1 MEGKLKI
8 LTKKRCKYQNI
19 KVKITVEKEINNSFF
34 FNKIFF
40 HFKIFLKSSI
50 SRFLK
55 VRWIVN
61 YERIFE
67 TPFYLKFK
75 LHAVSQMSYIR
86 SEISISSGS

>member
-1 MEGKLKI
+1 M
-8 LTKKRCKYQNI
+8 
-19 KVKITVEKEINNSFF
+19 EKEINNSFF

-40 HFKIFLKSSI
+40 YFKIFLKSSI